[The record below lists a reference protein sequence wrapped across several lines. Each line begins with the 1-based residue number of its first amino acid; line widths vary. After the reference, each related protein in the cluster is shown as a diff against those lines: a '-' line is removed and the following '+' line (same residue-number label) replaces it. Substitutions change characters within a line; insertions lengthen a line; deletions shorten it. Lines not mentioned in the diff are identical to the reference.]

1 MDAFDVQPCQ
11 AAVFAEHSAVYI
23 HCCEV
28 YYEVSFTVASLQ
40 CLKLNAVFLHISFLE
55 SPSVRRMCVYIP
67 RSDSILEKLAGLNS
81 PCIVHV
87 KSSVVVKVGIQLYLN
102 VFKILLFD
110 YAFMHAR
117 TQGYKSLSQVSNM
130 SFNF

>member
-11 AAVFAEHSAVYI
+11 AAVFAEQSAVFI

-40 CLKLNAVFLHISFLE
+40 CLRLNAVFLHISFLE
-55 SPSVRRMCVYIP
+55 SPSVRRMCVIP

-110 YAFMHAR
+110 YACAYR
-117 TQGYKSLSQVSNM
+117 ATSP
-130 SFNF
+130 